1 MPARTPITEDTRP
14 RGEAV
19 AALYVERGGCYWDL
33 PNVDA
38 WDEARDAR
46 KYRGPHPVVAHP
58 PCDRWHMLSAVN
70 HKRWGFVINDDD
82 GVFAAALDAVRTWGG
97 VLEHPAQCSP
107 CRNASTS
114 WRSDMTP
121 REMVAEA
128 LRDGRRWNRSFTHFR
143 AVLSGMLRDGE
154 VHLVAPDGSN
164 SRYMVELTG
173 RGWKRY
179 FGENLLVTRL
189 DNFADLVADGLD
201 PANAG
206 RVLNL
211 TKGQTSRAWADIKN
225 QLGSQ
230 AA

>member
-1 MPARTPITEDTRP
+1 
-14 RGEAV
+14 
-19 AALYVERGGCYWDL
+19 
-33 PNVDA
+33 
-38 WDEARDAR
+38 
-46 KYRGPHPVVAHP
+46 
-58 PCDRWHMLSAVN
+58 
-70 HKRWGFVINDDD
+70 
-82 GVFAAALDAVRTWGG
+82 
-97 VLEHPAQCSP
+97 
-107 CRNASTS
+107 
-114 WRSDMTP
+114 MTP

-164 SRYMVELTG
+164 SRNMVELTG